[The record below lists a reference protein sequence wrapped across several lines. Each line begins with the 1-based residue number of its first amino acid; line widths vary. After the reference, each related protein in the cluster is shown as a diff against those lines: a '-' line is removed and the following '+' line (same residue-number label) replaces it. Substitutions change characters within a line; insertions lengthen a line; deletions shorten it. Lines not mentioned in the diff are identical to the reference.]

1 MISWLLGIAQYIPI
15 IGKLIDSATAYF
27 SKKLDTDL
35 EKYKVDGK
43 IDEVRIQAALILLG
57 KMQDSRGGRFMHY
70 VFVYPL
76 AFWWVAL
83 IVDSVGQRY
92 FKWDYDVLALP
103 EPAQTWAG
111 WMIAFLFLVAVA
123 RGK

>member
-1 MISWLLGIAQYIPI
+1 MIQWLLSSLPVV
-15 IGKLIDSATAYF
+15 GKIVNGLSTYF
-27 SKKLDTDL
+27 NKKLDTDL
-35 EKYKVDGK
+35 EKYKVDGR
-43 IDEVRIQAALILLG
+43 IDEVRLQAALTLLG
-57 KMQDSRGGRFMHY
+57 RMQDTSGGRWMHY

-76 AFWWVAL
+76 GVWWLAL

-123 RGK
+123 RGR

>member
-1 MISWLLGIAQYIPI
+1 MIQWLLSSLPVF
-15 IGKLIDSATAYF
+15 GKIVDGLSTYF
-27 SKKLDTDL
+27 NKKLDTDL
-35 EKYKVDGK
+35 EKYKVDGR
-43 IDEVRIQAALILLG
+43 IDEVRLQAALTLLG
-57 KMQDSRGGRFMHY
+57 RMQDTAGGRWMHY

-76 AFWWVAL
+76 GFWWLAL

-123 RGK
+123 RGR